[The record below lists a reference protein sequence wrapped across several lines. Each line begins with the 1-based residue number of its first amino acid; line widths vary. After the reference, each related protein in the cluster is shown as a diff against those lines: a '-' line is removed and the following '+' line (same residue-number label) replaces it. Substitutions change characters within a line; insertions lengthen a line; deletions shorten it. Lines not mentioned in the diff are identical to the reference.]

1 MFTGIILGQG
11 IISGVRP
18 KGEGLEFT
26 ISPKFMLEDPLIGES
41 IAVNGV
47 CLTATQITDAQF
59 SVDVSHETLRR
70 TTLGELRQGV
80 RVNLE
85 RALRLSDR
93 LGGHIVSG
101 HVDGVGTIVARR
113 DLRQFMEFEVR
124 PPQPLLRYI
133 IEKGSIAIDGI
144 SLTVNALTDHSFTV
158 AIIPHTAK
166 ITTMG
171 MRRPGDRV
179 NLEVDLVGKYIERL
193 VAPWKERAQARGP
206 EVDLDLLRKHG
217 FLR

>member
-1 MFTGIILGQG
+1 MFTGIVLGLG
-11 IISGVRP
+11 TISAISP

-26 ISPKFMLEDPLIGES
+26 ILPDFILDEPKEGES

-47 CLTATQITDAQF
+47 CLTATTIHRDMFRA
-59 SVDVSHETLRR
+59 DISHETLRR
-70 TTLGELRQGV
+70 TTLGRLKSGS

-85 RALRLSDR
+85 RALRLGDR

-101 HVDGVGTIVARR
+101 HIDGVGKVTARR
-113 DLRQFMEFEVR
+113 DLKAFLEFEIS
-124 PPQPLLRYI
+124 PPKELMRYI

-144 SLTVNALTDHSFTV
+144 SLTVNSVTEERFTV

-171 MRRPGDRV
+171 MRQPGDEV
-179 NLEVDLVGKYIERL
+179 NLEVDLVGKYIEKL
-193 VAPWKERAQARGP
+193 IAPWEGGKDRESKIDMDFLQQ
-206 EVDLDLLRKHG
+206 HG
-217 FLR
+217 FLGQ

>member
-1 MFTGIILGQG
+1 MFTGIVLGLG
-11 IISGVRP
+11 TITSIAPR
-18 KGEGLEFT
+18 GEGLEFA
-26 ISPKFMLEDPLIGES
+26 IRPDFSLEDPEVGES

-47 CLTATQITDAQF
+47 CLTATTISETGF
-59 SVDVSHETLRR
+59 TVDVSHETLKR
-70 TTLGELRQGV
+70 TTLGDLRQGTE
-80 RVNLE
+80 VNLE

-101 HVDGVGTIVARR
+101 HVDGVGQVVSRR
-113 DLRQFMEFEVR
+113 DLKAFLEFEVR
-124 PPQPLLRYI
+124 PPKELMRYI

-144 SLTVNALTDHSFTV
+144 SLTVNTLSPETFTV

-166 ITTMG
+166 VTTMG
-171 MRRPGDRV
+171 MRRPGDKV

-193 VAPWKERAQARGP
+193 MAPWSKNSESRSG
-206 EVDLDLLRKHG
+206 VDLEFLKKHG

>member
-1 MFTGIILGQG
+1 MFTGIVLGLG
-11 IISGVRP
+11 TIIGVQSR
-18 KGEGLEFT
+18 GEGLEFT
-26 ISPKFMLEDPLIGES
+26 VRPDFRLKDPEIGES
-41 IAVNGV
+41 IALNGV
-47 CLTATQITDAQF
+47 CLTATSITESGFAA
-59 SVDVSHETLRR
+59 DVSHETLRR
-70 TTLGELRQGV
+70 STLGELKQGA

-93 LGGHIVSG
+93 LGGHMVSG
-101 HVDGVGTIVARR
+101 HVDGVGSIVARR
-113 DLRQFMEFEVR
+113 ELKTFMEFEVR
-124 PPQPLLRYI
+124 PPRGLMRYI

-144 SLTVNALTDHSFTV
+144 SLTVNTLTADSFTV

-193 VAPWKERAQARGP
+193 IAPWKDRG
-206 EVDLDLLRKHG
+206 DSGQGLNMDFLKKHG